1 MARLQ
6 QALLQGVP
14 EGSHSMTEPEQDFP
28 LGLKAEILA
37 DVAELLNS
45 RPDDRPLLPTREIAQ
60 RASVDARTVRNWIE
74 SGRLASVKIEG
85 VRRVEP
91 RVWDEFVAQG
101 RGDG

>member
-1 MARLQ
+1 
-6 QALLQGVP
+6 
-14 EGSHSMTEPEQDFP
+14 MTEVEQEF
-28 LGLKAEILA
+28 LTSLKADILA
-37 DVAELLNS
+37 EVAELLKN
-45 RPDDRPLLPTREIAQ
+45 RPDDRPLLSTREIAQ

-101 RGDG
+101 RGES